1 MQKRRLVTFFAWVLT
16 TLTLLTVGTQLF
28 ERSTAAQVNG
38 NLLVSAAISLKDS
51 LQTAKTFY
59 KTSQPAV
66 KVTYNFGASGAL
78 QRQIENGAPVDLF
91 ISAGKKQMDALE
103 QAGLLV
109 PGTRRNLVSNRIV
122 LIVPNNTSGISS
134 FRDLTSDRVKR
145 IAVGEPRSV
154 PAGQYAEEVFQ
165 NLGILSQVKA
175 KSVLGI
181 NVRQVL
187 AAVESG
193 NVDAGV
199 VYATDAAVSSKV
211 KVVAIAPDKLH
222 SPIVYPAAILSR
234 TKNMGAAKS
243 YLQFLSSRQATAIFQ
258 KYGFRKA

>member
-1 MQKRRLVTFFAWVLT
+1 MQKRRLVSFFAWVLT
-16 TLTLLTVGTQLF
+16 TLMLLTVGTYLF
-28 ERSTAAQVNG
+28 ERSTVAQANG

-51 LQTAKTFY
+51 LTAAKTFY
-59 KTSQPAV
+59 KASQPAV
-66 KVTYNFGASGAL
+66 NVTYNFGASGAL
-78 QRQIENGAPVDLF
+78 QRQIENGAPVDIF
-91 ISAGKKQMDALE
+91 VSAGKKQMDALE
-103 QAGLLV
+103 QKGLLV
-109 PGTRRNLVSNRIV
+109 PGTRRNLVANRLV
-122 LIVPNNTSGISS
+122 LIVPRNGSGLSS

-165 NLGILSQVKA
+165 NLGLVPQIRA
-175 KSVLGI
+175 KFVLGN

-199 VYATDAAVSSKV
+199 VYATDAVVSSKV
-211 KVVAIAPDKLH
+211 KVVAIASDKLH
-222 SPIVYPAAILSR
+222 SPIVYPAAVLSR
-234 TKNMGAAKS
+234 SKNINAAKA